1 MGPDEQGDPAMTG
14 PTPTTVANPAPAAG
28 TRTTAARLRSRLAVV
43 LAVFAVVPL
52 IVGAV
57 LLALVAPAHARSAA
71 VDAAAR
77 DGDAAAVALTGRCD
91 AVRASARIAAGEVA
105 AFATRNGGVVTAEAA
120 ATFAARAV
128 ARRPGSAA
136 AVFDS
141 EARLLGSAGSDATR
155 RTAISVGVQDPKF
168 GPSCAAGR
176 ADTTGD
182 GAGLAEISPVLIN
195 PAGSTATPKV
205 ASVVL
210 WLPLDPASLTTL
222 RAQLGTTGEL
232 GLLPADGQPVV
243 LAGTGRVADLTGLLR
258 SLPSAGAVEGT
269 ADGFGYRL
277 VPAGP
282 GLPYRVLAVD
292 PAGGRGLRILGW
304 LLFALA
310 LIALLPVWLVLM
322 RLTRPVAEEL
332 TAADGELEAGRA
344 ALADSLDRFGEV
356 LAHTHDLNE
365 LLGTVTGTA
374 LTGTGAV
381 AAAILLVAEEVDP
394 PVPVDRRAPDQPSEG
409 ATRLGVRSESGLPDP
424 LGEHARAVLPGFAER
439 HFATLKGSS
448 MVFREPHLTELAGA
462 GPVAAIGVGVD
473 AMPVETP
480 AERAPG
486 RRRLIGVLVVAR
498 GEGGPAFDALQLTR
512 LRALAAQ
519 TGTAITNIRRYLEVR
534 RLSMT
539 DTLTGLGNRAQLV
552 SSLSREI
559 AAASRGNGVLT
570 VLMLDIDHFKM
581 VNDTWGHGFGDVVLR
596 DFAGRLLA
604 CVREADTVARY
615 GGEEFVVLL
624 RDTDVEGGCRVAERV
639 LDAAR
644 SRPFEE
650 AEVSQPVTVSIGVAA
665 YPRDGRTADDVLEAA
680 DSALYA
686 AKRDGRNR
694 WRVAEPSHNAPIPS
708 LPR

>member
-1 MGPDEQGDPAMTG
+1 MTG
-14 PTPTTVANPAPAAG
+14 PTRTTVATSVPASD
-28 TRTTAARLRSRLAVV
+28 TRTTAARLRFRLAVV

-52 IVGAV
+52 LVGAV
-57 LLALVAPAHARSAA
+57 LLALVAPAHARSTA

-77 DGDAAAVALTGRCD
+77 DGDAAAVALTARCD

-141 EARLLGSAGSDATR
+141 EARLLGSAGANATR
-155 RTAISVGVQDPKF
+155 RTAIGIGAQDPMF

-176 ADTTGD
+176 ADSTGD
-182 GAGLAEISPVLIN
+182 GAGLAEISPVLIS

-210 WLPLDPASLTTL
+210 WLPLDPASLSAL

-232 GLLPADGQPVV
+232 ALLPADGQPVV
-243 LAGTGRVADLTGLLR
+243 LAGTGPVADLTGLLR

-269 ADGFGYRL
+269 TEGFGYRL

-292 PAGGRGLRILGW
+292 PVGGGGLRILGW

-310 LIALLPVWLVLM
+310 LIALVPVWLVLI

-374 LTGTGAV
+374 LTGTGAA

-394 PVPVDRRAPDQPSEG
+394 PVPADRRAPADQPAPGS
-409 ATRLGVRSESGLPDP
+409 ARLGVRSESGLPDP
-424 LGEHARAVLPGFAER
+424 RGEHARAVLPGFAER
-439 HFATLKGSS
+439 HFATLKSNS

-473 AMPVETP
+473 ALPVETP

-665 YPRDGRTADDVLEAA
+665 YPRDGRSADDVLEAA

-708 LPR
+708 LPG